1 MKNLLRFLLLPIATL
16 MLSGIANAEPAAA
29 DNSSPRLTVE
39 LRDGSR
45 VVGQSV
51 EDQLKFDSALLGTL
65 KLAVKDIR
73 AIECG
78 TTNSAKLTTTSG
90 DVLTGWFDSETLR
103 VKTGFGKVEL
113 AVNSIRHLTVSA
125 TRAPGKLPA
134 GLVALWSAE
143 GDGHDSV
150 GGNDATLTDITFADG
165 KVGQA
170 FSFGGTTPHFEIQ
183 ENAALNVGEGD
194 GMTISAWIKPSDVTG
209 LHPILEWQ
217 PGGVQFWIGQNPGSQ
232 GVLCGFFMDNSG
244 RDSSENHYVQI
255 ASPGGTLVANAWQ
268 HIAVTYDKHSGLLI
282 LYVNRSIVAQRPWGS
297 FSLLTKGLLSSYRPG
312 NPGDWTSNRFFSGLM
327 DELAIY
333 NRALTADEIRSICID
348 QNGGQPLPPPPTPA
362 PGMSPFY
369 NGRFGGGI
377 NGD

>member
-1 MKNLLRFLLLPIATL
+1 MKNFLRLLLFPVAAL
-16 MLSGIANAEPAAA
+16 LLAGITKAEPAAG
-29 DNSSPRLTVE
+29 DNPPPRLTIE

-51 EDQLKFDSALLGTL
+51 DEQLKFDSSLLGDL

-73 AIECG
+73 AIECVS
-78 TTNSAKLTTTSG
+78 TNSAKLTTASG
-90 DVLTGWFDSETLR
+90 DVITGWFGNDELH

-125 TRAPGKLPA
+125 TRAPGKLPP

-150 GGNDATLTDITFADG
+150 GGNDANLTDITFAEG

-170 FSFGGTTPHFEIQ
+170 FSFSGATPHFEIA
-183 ENAALNVGEGD
+183 ENSALNVGEGE
-194 GMTISAWIKPSDVTG
+194 GMTILAWIKPSDVTG

-255 ASPGGTLVANAWQ
+255 ASPRGTLVANVWQ
-268 HIAVTYDKHSGLLI
+268 HIAITYDKHSGI
-282 LYVNRSIVAQRPWGS
+282 LSLFMNGSLVAQRPWGS
-297 FSLLTKGLLSSYRPG
+297 FAPLTKGLLSSYRPG

-333 NRALTADEIRSICID
+333 NRALTADEIKSVSTD
-348 QNGGQPLPPPPTPA
+348 QNGGQPLPPPPTSA
-362 PGMSPFY
+362 PGMSPY
-369 NGRFGGGI
+369 GRFGGGYS
-377 NGD
+377 GD